1 MVIHCLKISSLGI
14 VILTL
19 LLPFIAQKELQA
31 EEQESSQAVY
41 QPPEH
46 EQEESSQTV
55 YQPPEKEQE
64 EEEEDETLRSVQ
76 RTPGGSRGGECNLLP
91 PQIVTLIVP
100 EDHIGT
106 TSLSRPTVIWF
117 NREPISQPV
126 KFTVNA
132 HGSKPILVR
141 EFDNLPKGFRA
152 LKLPESSPG
161 LEIGKLYKWTVTV
174 VCNEVRPSKNLYAQA
189 WIKRVPKPVS
199 ERSENLNC
207 NIDFAKLGI
216 WYDAILC
223 SYSQLNLPKD
233 HSSFQEKSFNFLL
246 EQIDLSELK
255 FKGLEDLRDGSV
267 STKQN

>member
-1 MVIHCLKISSLGI
+1 MVVHYLKISSLVI

-19 LLPFIAQKELQA
+19 LLPFTAQKELKA
-31 EEQESSQAVY
+31 EEQ
-41 QPPEH
+41 
-46 EQEESSQTV
+46 ESSQTV
-55 YQPPEKEQE
+55 YQPREQE
-64 EEEEDETLRSVQ
+64 QEDEDETLRSVQ

-100 EDHIGT
+100 EDHTGT

-141 EFDNLPKGFRA
+141 EFENLPKGFRA

-161 LEIGKLYKWTVTV
+161 LELGKLYKWTVTV

-189 WIKRVPKPVS
+189 WIKRVPNPVS

-216 WYDAILC
+216 WYDAIWC

-233 HSSFQEKSFNFLL
+233 HSSFQGKSFNFLL
-246 EQIDLSELK
+246 EQIDLSELR

-267 STKQN
+267 STKQK